1 MATPHAVE
9 RTGSDPV
16 AVVTDTTSYVP
27 DELLDGLGVVRIPL
41 YVGWDGDLR
50 RESDYKDLADFYE
63 RLKSEPRL
71 PTTSQPSV
79 GDFLAVYRPLAE
91 AGRDIFS
98 IHIAESLSGTC
109 QSAREAAST
118 LAAEGH
124 DAKVTVVDASTG
136 AGGLGLLVIAA
147 AHAAREGLDLDAV
160 AETVH
165 SRREGL
171 KIYFCLA
178 TLEFL
183 RRGGRI
189 GAAQAM
195 VGTALK
201 VKPIL
206 TFGREIE
213 PVDRV
218 RTSSRAYA
226 RMGEYLAEM
235 HAAGAREPIV
245 QKIDCDGPAAEML
258 ERGREVYGT
267 EPLFVSEVGPV
278 LGAHLGGGLLVGAY

>member
-1 MATPHAVE
+1 MTDPQPDQGAPA
-9 RTGSDPV
+9 GSV

-27 DELLDGLGVVRIPL
+27 GEMLDSLGVQCVSL
-41 YVGWDGDLR
+41 YVGWDGKLTPERDYTDL
-50 RESDYKDLADFYE
+50 DAFYE

-79 GDFLAVYRPLAE
+79 GDFLDVYRPLAE
-91 AGRDIFS
+91 AGRDIYS
-98 IHIAESLSGTC
+98 IHIAEALSGTC
-109 QSAREAAST
+109 QSAREAART

-124 DAKVTVVDASTG
+124 TAKVTVVDAATG

-147 AHAAREGLDLDAV
+147 AEAARAGAGIDEV
-160 AETVH
+160 AETIE
-165 SRREGL
+165 RRRKGL
-171 KIYFCLA
+171 KIYFCLD
-178 TLEFL
+178 TLEYL

-206 TFGREIE
+206 TFGTEIA

-218 RTSSRAYA
+218 RTSARAYA
-226 RMGEYLAEM
+226 RMGEYLTEM
-235 HAAGAREPIV
+235 HAAGARTWTV
-245 QKIDCDGPAAEML
+245 QKIQCEGPAAEMI
-258 ERGREVYGT
+258 ERGRAVYGC
-267 EPLFVSEVGPV
+267 EPCFVSEVGPV
-278 LGAHLGGGLLVGAY
+278 FCTHLGSGLLVGAF